1 VVRNILFFIKASA
14 ILLFNHLKYR
24 YKVIHIH
31 NAPDFLVFAGLIPKL
46 LGARIILDIHDI
58 LPEFFCQKFNQ
69 KINTPF
75 AKLLLFM
82 EKLSVHFAD
91 HVIAANDL
99 WREKIINRD
108 KIPAEACTTIL
119 NYPLLPS
126 FPKPP
131 TKPEKHPFTIIY
143 PGTISHHHGLD
154 IAIKAMSSLKKEI
167 PSLRLHVYSGSNNSE
182 YFNELKNL
190 IRNSELNKNVRFF
203 DPVPIEKLLSICQNA
218 DLGLVPKREG
228 IFSSEAF
235 STKIFDFMA
244 AGIPVIASKTIIDQ
258 YYFDDSL
265 IMFFEPQNPKDLA
278 RCLLELFNNPQT
290 RKSLVDNANRLIRE
304 NNWEVKKEIYYRIV
318 DQLVDQNNALTDS
331 MTGF

>member
-1 VVRNILFFIKASA
+1 VRNILFFIKASA

-31 NAPDFLVFAGLIPKL
+31 NAPDFLVFVGFIPKL
-46 LGARIILDIHDI
+46 VGARIILDIHDI

-91 HVIAANDL
+91 HLIVANDL

-108 KIPAEACTTIL
+108 KITSQACTTIL

-126 FPKPP
+126 VQKSSA
-131 TKPEKHPFTIIY
+131 KPEKHTFTIIY

-154 IAIKAMSSLKKEI
+154 IAIKAMSSAKKEI
-167 PSLRLHVYSGSNNSE
+167 PSLRLHVYTGSNNSK
-182 YFNELKNL
+182 YFKELRNL
-190 IRNSELNKNVRFF
+190 IRNSDLNKNVRFF
-203 DPVPIEKLLSICQNA
+203 DPVPIEKLLSICQRANI
-218 DLGLVPKREG
+218 GIVPKRKG
-228 IFSSEAF
+228 IFASEAF
-235 STKIFDFMA
+235 STKILEFMA
-244 AGIPVIASKTIIDQ
+244 AGIPVIASKTKIDQ

-265 IMFFEPQNPKDLA
+265 IMFFEPENHEDLA
-278 RCLLELFNNPQT
+278 RCILELYKN
-290 RKSLVDNANRLIRE
+290 RKEKERLIRNAKKFVDK
-304 NNWEVKKEIYYRIV
+304 NNWQLKKTIYIRIIEEIT
-318 DQLVDQNNALTDS
+318 NNRHPTS
-331 MTGF
+331 